1 MVYAFLLFWPAN
13 VIPLWL
19 MVSLMQLFIPLKLF
33 LSMYFNKFTYYPKHI
48 LAAFGI
54 FVAVGVNMVNLKD
67 KDSADVRNDTTLNLI
82 CRTDSPSTQSCSY
95 AHRL

>member
-1 MVYAFLLFWPAN
+1 MIYAFLLFWPAN

-33 LSMYFNKFTYYPKHI
+33 LSMYFNKFTYYPKHM

-54 FVAVGVNMVNLKD
+54 LVAVGVNMVNLKD
-67 KDSADVRNDTTLNLI
+67 KDSANVRNDTTLKFSVERI
-82 CRTDSPSTQSCSY
+82 HEVHYHVHMRTGY
-95 AHRL
+95 

>member
-1 MVYAFLLFWPAN
+1 MFWPAN

-33 LSMYFNKFTYYPKHI
+33 LSMYFNKFTYYPKHM

-54 FVAVGVNMVNLKD
+54 LVAVGVNMVNLKD
-67 KDSADVRNDTTLNLI
+67 KDSANVRNDSTLKLI
-82 CRTDSPSTQSCSY
+82 CRTDSPSTLSCSY